1 MASEATI
8 QLNYQQAINQAKS
21 LENLAREL
29 RNLANNN
36 MESTISEL
44 SGNWTGDNAKEF
56 IAKAEKAQNDLI
68 KNARALTE
76 AASVIRQSA
85 ENIRKAELA
94 AKRIAEMLD
103 DMV

>member
-8 QLNYQQAINQAKS
+8 QLNYQQAISQAKS
-21 LENLAREL
+21 LENLASEL
-29 RNLANNN
+29 RSLATRN

-44 SGNWTGDNAKEF
+44 SGNWSGDNAKEF

-68 KNARALTE
+68 ENARALTE
-76 AASVIRQSA
+76 AADVIRQSA

-103 DMV
+103 EMF

>member
-21 LENLAREL
+21 LETLAGEL
-29 RNLANNN
+29 RSLANRN

-44 SGNWTGDNAKEF
+44 SGSWTGDNAKEF
-56 IAKAEKAQNDLI
+56 IVKAEKAQSDLL
-68 KNARALTE
+68 KNATALE
-76 AASVIRQSA
+76 NAADVIRQSA
-85 ENIRKAELA
+85 ENIRKAELT

-103 DMV
+103 EII